1 MVVVGVLLGT
11 GAPAA
16 ADLVDWVDDVAAPAI
31 DAPVA
36 GGHLAVTQR
45 AMPYGSGYQYIQ
57 LTADFDPAHGP
68 RRTTLLFEGP
78 TMCASAIRAG
88 AGVEVAV
95 CTDRFSDTR
104 EVTRWR
110 LDRTTGRL
118 VAGAPRWRSP
128 YAEGAQAVL
137 RALYAGRERAAVAAL
152 ERLGVTPDGQVTVDW
167 WWTAH
172 RLLAAWST
180 IARMP
185 PGAARAA
192 LAPHVAR
199 LLAPDDDGVPNLV
212 AALAAKLRAVP
223 HYGYTDHADRAR
235 PFRVGGVRAH
245 LAPVL
250 ARVERLLAAGDA
262 TQRAQAAAL
271 RRARVG
277 PSP

>member
-11 GAPAA
+11 AAPAA
-16 ADLVDWVDDVAAPAI
+16 ADLVAWVDDVAEPAI

-45 AMPYGSGYQYIQ
+45 AMPYGSGYQYVQ
-57 LTADFDPAHGP
+57 LTAAFDPAHGP

-78 TMCASAIRAG
+78 TMCASTIRVG
-88 AGVEVAV
+88 RGVEVAV
-95 CTDRFSDTR
+95 CTNRFGDTR

-137 RALYAGRERAAVAAL
+137 RALYAGRERTAEAAL
-152 ERLGVTPDGQVTVDW
+152 EQLGDSPDGQVSVGW
-167 WWTAH
+167 WWAAH

-180 IARMP
+180 IARLP
-185 PGAARAA
+185 PAAARAA
-192 LAPHVAR
+192 LTPHVAR
-199 LLAPDDDGVPNLV
+199 LLAPDDDGSPNLV
-212 AALAAKLRAVP
+212 AALAADLRAVP
-223 HYGYTDHADRAR
+223 RCSYTDLAGRAR
-235 PFRVGGVRAH
+235 PFRVVGVRAR
-245 LAPVL
+245 LAPVV

-262 TQRAQAAAL
+262 TQRAQAVAL
-271 RRARVG
+271 RQARVR
-277 PSP
+277 PPP